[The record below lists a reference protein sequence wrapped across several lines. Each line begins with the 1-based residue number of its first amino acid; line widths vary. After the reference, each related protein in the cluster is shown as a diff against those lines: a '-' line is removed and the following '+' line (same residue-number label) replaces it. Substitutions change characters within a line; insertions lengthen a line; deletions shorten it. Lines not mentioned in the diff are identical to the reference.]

1 MLPEGLHIVQ
11 HHPRAD
17 HPPVVIV
24 HGQPDRS
31 KNFAR
36 VLHLLTDLPVT
47 AYDRRG
53 YGKSLD
59 ATPTAL
65 GFSDHADDLIAIM
78 GGTPSIVVGQS
89 AGGTIAMMAATRA
102 PELFLAL
109 GVWEPPLT
117 AWDWWAQGEAW
128 DRTAEHAMFCDAELL
143 GETFNRLILGDE
155 RWESLP
161 ERTRDLL
168 RAEGRQFRADMT
180 CQLVKLF
187 DLDDLTVPFL
197 VGYGDQT
204 PPFGQI
210 ATSRLA
216 ERMGAEVFVGEGAD
230 HFAHTGSPAV
240 WAELVRRTV
249 ALAERNVSR
258 HA

>member
-1 MLPEGLHIVQ
+1 MLPEGLHIVH
-11 HHPRAD
+11 HHPHAD
-17 HPPVVIV
+17 HVPVVIV

-59 ATPTAL
+59 ATPQAR
-65 GFSDHADDLIAIM
+65 GFGDHADDLIAILD
-78 GGTPSIVVGQS
+78 GKPSVVVGQS
-89 AGGTIAMMAATRA
+89 AGGTIAMLAATRA

-109 GVWEPPLT
+109 GVWEPPLSS
-117 AWDWWAQGEAW
+117 WDWWAQGEAW
-128 DRTAEHAMFCDAELL
+128 ERTAEHAMYCDAEQL
-143 GETFNRLILGDE
+143 GEDFNRMILGDE
-155 RWESLP
+155 RWFGLP

-168 RAEGRQFRADMT
+168 RLEGRQFRADMT
-180 CQLVKLF
+180 CQLVRMF

-197 VGYGDQT
+197 VGYGGASQE
-204 PPFGQI
+204 FNRIG
-210 ATSRLA
+210 ATRLA
-216 ERMGAEVFVGEGAD
+216 ERTGAQVFVGEGAD

-240 WAELVRRTV
+240 WAELVRRTL
-249 ALAERNVSR
+249 ALAEGDQR
-258 HA
+258 